1 VFHIAFHQEA
11 VMEKKW
17 VIHLDAEGR
26 EKLEAIIRKGKS
38 SARTIRRAQALL
50 FANEGK
56 EDKEIASLL
65 KCAESSVYCTRRRY
79 CEEGLEMALKEKARS
94 GRPEKLVGKSKAHL
108 IALACSEPP
117 EGRSCWTMQLL
128 TDRCI
133 SLELVDSITKDT
145 VRRILKKTKSNHGK

>member
-1 VFHIAFHQEA
+1 MQ
-11 VMEKKW
+11 KKW
-17 VIHLDAEGR
+17 VVHLDTEGQ
-26 EKLEAIIRKGKS
+26 EKLQAIIRKGKS
-38 SARTIRRAQALL
+38 SARAIRRAQTLL
-50 FANEGK
+50 FAHEGK

-65 KCAESSVYCTRRRY
+65 KCVESSVYCTRRRY
-79 CEEGLEMALKEKARS
+79 CEEGLDVALREKARS

-117 EGRSCWTMQLL
+117 EGRACWTMQLL

-145 VRRILKKTKSNHGK
+145 VRRILKKAKSNHGK

>member
-1 VFHIAFHQEA
+1 
-11 VMEKKW
+11 MDKKW
-17 VIHLDAEGR
+17 IIHLNSEER
-26 EKLEAIIRKGKS
+26 KKLEAVTKKGKS
-38 SARTIRRAQALL
+38 SARTIRRAQTLL
-50 FANEGK
+50 FAAEGK
-56 EDKEIASLL
+56 ENKEIAALL

-79 CEEGLEMALKEKARS
+79 CEEGLEMALQEKPRS

-117 EGRSCWTMQLL
+117 EGRACWTMQLL

-145 VRRILKKTKSNHGK
+145 VRRILKKTKSSPGK

>member
-1 VFHIAFHQEA
+1 
-11 VMEKKW
+11 MNKKW
-17 VIHLDAEGR
+17 IIHLDAEGR
-26 EKLEAIIRKGKS
+26 DKLRAIIKKGKS
-38 SARTIRRAQALL
+38 SARTIRRAQTLL
-50 FANEGK
+50 FADEGK
-56 EDKEIASLL
+56 DDKQIAYLL

-79 CEEGLEMALKEKARS
+79 CEKGLEIALKEKARS

-117 EGRSCWTMQLL
+117 EGRACWTMQLL

-145 VRRILKKTKSNHGK
+145 VRRVLKKTKSNLGK

>member
-1 VFHIAFHQEA
+1 
-11 VMEKKW
+11 MDKKW
-17 VIHLDAEGR
+17 VIHLDAEGQ
-26 EKLEAIIRKGKS
+26 EKLETMIRKGKS

-65 KCAESSVYCTRRRY
+65 KCAESSIYWTRRRY
-79 CEEGLEMALKEKARS
+79 CEEGLEVALKERPRS
-94 GRPEKLVGKSKAHL
+94 GRPEKLIGKAKAHL
-108 IALACSEPP
+108 IALACSDPP
-117 EGRSCWTMQLL
+117 EGRACWTMQLL

-145 VRRILKKTKSNHGK
+145 VRRVLKKTKLNRGK